1 MGRVMIFK
9 KDNFIFGLA
18 LGFIA
23 PLVGFMIFKL
33 YKFQGL
39 TLTEMLQW
47 MKFNPNLITVSI
59 SVSLMTNAILF
70 TIYINGHRD
79 KTAKGI
85 FVLTVIYAIIA
96 MIFKYW

>member
-1 MGRVMIFK
+1 MMVFK

-39 TLTEMLQW
+39 TLSEMLQW

-59 SVSLMTNAILF
+59 SVSLMANAILF

>member
-1 MGRVMIFK
+1 MMVFK

-39 TLTEMLQW
+39 TLSEMLQW

-59 SVSLMTNAILF
+59 SVSLMANAILF
-70 TIYINGHRD
+70 TIYINGYRD

-96 MIFKYW
+96 MIFKYS

>member
-1 MGRVMIFK
+1 MIFK
-9 KDNFIFGLA
+9 KDNFNFGLA

-23 PLVGFMIFKL
+23 PMLAFMLYKL
-33 YKFQGL
+33 YKFKGL

-47 MKFNPNLITVSI
+47 MKLNPNLISVSI
-59 SVSLMTNAILF
+59 SVSLLANAILF

-85 FVLTVIYAIIA
+85 FVLTIIYAIIA
-96 MIFKYW
+96 MVFKYY

>member
-1 MGRVMIFK
+1 MTVFK

-23 PLVGFMIFKL
+23 PLLGFMIFKL

-59 SVSLMTNAILF
+59 SVSLMANAILF
-70 TIYINGHRD
+70 TIYINGYRD

>member
-1 MGRVMIFK
+1 MFLK

-33 YKFQGL
+33 YKFQNL
-39 TLTEMLQW
+39 TLTEMVQW
-47 MKFNPNLITVSI
+47 MKLNPNLITVSI
-59 SVSLMTNAILF
+59 SVSLMANAILF

>member
-1 MGRVMIFK
+1 MMVFK

-39 TLTEMLQW
+39 TLSEMLQW

-59 SVSLMTNAILF
+59 SVSLMANAILF

-85 FVLTVIYAIIA
+85 FVLTVIYAIVA
-96 MIFKYW
+96 MIFKYS